1 LYENCF
7 LLNKTVVLF
16 EPIKWVG
23 RLSGNSLE
31 NQQDIMTKK
40 DINQLFNLRG
50 QTAVI
55 TGGGGVLGSFIASA
69 LAKMEANIAILDISV
84 ESADIIVQEI
94 QAAGG
99 NAAGFDVCAEYLI
112 ALLLNSLSL
121 IGLMSEDF
129 YQENPR

>member
-1 LYENCF
+1 
-7 LLNKTVVLF
+7 
-16 EPIKWVG
+16 
-23 RLSGNSLE
+23 
-31 NQQDIMTKK
+31 MTKK